1 MPNLPNCCF
10 TDTVVPIGVSFLQ
23 AGCGSNIII
32 IILNFRNLENQAAD
46 CNELMLAARN
56 IMNRVVW
63 PNRNRPSISYKFRN
77 LEMYHIMAE

>member
-10 TDTVVPIGVSFLQ
+10 TDTVVPTGVSFLQ

-46 CNELMLAARN
+46 CNELTTDAGC
-56 IMNRVVW
+56 
-63 PNRNRPSISYKFRN
+63 
-77 LEMYHIMAE
+77 